1 MRRFGVIAV
10 LVAAIS
16 LGGVSTVAAHDDD
29 RDDVEV
35 RVAKLVNGRCGQLS
49 GSLPALISRT
59 GVRPGEVAGDV
70 TVCVENHG
78 NETARLSLR
87 VTELVDVDPACTG
100 AESTRDS
107 NCGGGKRGELGPSL
121 LQQVGLGSCPSV
133 PSDTNRTLDRRL
145 PALQSSSLTLVDRLR
160 RKEFVCV
167 RLRLRYEPPDA
178 NAAIASQTDRTTW
191 RYVFAGTEQH

>member
-10 LVAAIS
+10 LAAAS

-59 GVRPGEVAGDV
+59 GLRPGEVAGDI

-78 NETARLSLR
+78 DDTALLSLR
-87 VTELVDVDPACTG
+87 VTELVDVDPACSGT
-100 AESTRDS
+100 EPTRDS
-107 NCGGGKRGELGPSL
+107 SCGGGKRGELGPSL
-121 LQQVGLGSCPSV
+121 VQQVGLGSCPSV
-133 PSDTNRTLDRRL
+133 PSDTNHKLDRRL
-145 PALQSSSLTLVDRLR
+145 PALQASSLTLVDRLR
-160 RKEFVCV
+160 RKEVVCV

-191 RYVFAGTEQH
+191 RYVFAGTERH